1 MYGAKSLKENMDWAS
16 PDKFIWFWAALTA
29 ALLFLITEWRK
40 KAKLK
45 SFADSSTLPNM
56 ANTLSRFK
64 RTIKQLLILAG
75 CIFLVIGLAAP
86 QGEGERVKVNNQG
99 LDIVIAI
106 DVSDSMLARDIKPS
120 RLDKAKLELSDL
132 VDITRGD
139 KLGVV
144 AFAGD
149 AFIQVPLTLDRDAVK
164 LFLKSVSPGMIPV
177 PGTAIARAIDVC
189 TLMFDEGNTSGK
201 VIVLLTDGEDLEN
214 DPVQAAKKAAQK
226 GIQIYPIGI
235 GTDKGDIIP
244 IDMGRQ
250 GVKYKRDDKGNVV
263 VSKLDEK
270 MLQRIAVA
278 TNGRYYRAQRGLLEV
293 DKIYK
298 DISDLDRRQ
307 TGEGWVVEKN
317 PLYQWPIILALLCL
331 LIPFS
336 ISETR
341 KEY

>member
-1 MYGAKSLKENMDWAS
+1 MDWAS
-16 PDKFIWFWAALTA
+16 PDKFIWFWAPLIA
-29 ALLFLITEWRK
+29 AFLFLVTEWRK

-45 SFADSSTLPNM
+45 SFADTSALPNM

-64 RTIKQLLILAG
+64 RTFKQLLILAG
-75 CIFLVIGLAAP
+75 CVFLVIGLAAP
-86 QGEGERVKVNNQG
+86 QGEGERVQVKNQG

-106 DVSDSMLARDIKPS
+106 DVSDSMLAQDIKPS

-177 PGTAIARAIDVC
+177 PGTAIARAIDVSA
-189 TLMFDEGNTSGK
+189 LMFDENSKSGK

-214 DPVQAAKKAAQK
+214 DPIAAAKKASQK

-244 IDMGRQ
+244 IDRGRD
-250 GVKYKRDDKGNVV
+250 GVKYKRDEKGNVV

-270 MLQRIAVA
+270 TLQRIAQA
-278 TNGRYYRAQRGLLEV
+278 TNGQYYRAQRGLLEV

-298 DISDLDRRQ
+298 DISDLDRRE
-307 TGEGWVVEKN
+307 TGEGWVLEKN
-317 PLYQWPIILALLCL
+317 PLYQWPIALSLLCL
-331 LIPFS
+331 LIPFT

-341 KEY
+341 KES